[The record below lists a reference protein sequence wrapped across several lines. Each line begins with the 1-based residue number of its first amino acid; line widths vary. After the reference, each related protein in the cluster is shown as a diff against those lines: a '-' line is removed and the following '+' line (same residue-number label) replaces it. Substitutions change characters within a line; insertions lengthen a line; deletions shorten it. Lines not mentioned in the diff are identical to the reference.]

1 MPVNRLGSLDSES
14 KKKLHELLSSCR
26 KHEPVSVSFPE
37 EEADF
42 YLFFS
47 DGDGRLLS
55 AAAFTGAGEGTY
67 ECTAFTKPGF
77 RRQGLFSFLLSE
89 ALSMLPEETE
99 LLFYTDNQSAGALGA
114 LAAIGASR
122 LFDEHMMEL
131 APGPYPG
138 AKDPAVSEEAS
149 EDPETGRELFLF
161 QSPYGSLKILSFPGH
176 YYLFGFEI
184 LPEFRGRGPGKKI
197 VCHVLHELSRKA
209 PLPVR
214 LQVSGDNA
222 AALSLYEKTGF
233 QITETLSCYL
243 Y

>member
-1 MPVNRLGSLDSES
+1 M
-14 KKKLHELLSSCR
+14 
-26 KHEPVSVSFPE
+26 
-37 EEADF
+37 
-42 YLFFS
+42 
-47 DGDGRLLS
+47 
-55 AAAFTGAGEGTY
+55 
-67 ECTAFTKPGF
+67 
-77 RRQGLFSFLLSE
+77 
-89 ALSMLPEETE
+89 
-99 LLFYTDNQSAGALGA
+99 FYTDNQSAGALGA

-131 APGPYPG
+131 APGPHPG
-138 AKDPAVSEEAS
+138 AKDPSVSEEAS

-184 LPEFRGRGPGKKI
+184 LPEFRGRGHGKKLL
-197 VCHVLHELSRKA
+197 CHVLHELSGKA